1 VAGDHRDLAVHWAL
15 ARAVEAERLA
25 IDTHEA
31 AARRL
36 DQLAAEM
43 EQHALRDQAEQQQ
56 EQAIELAAKA
66 RKRTQSA

>member
-1 VAGDHRDLAVHWAL
+1 LVRDRDFAAQSAL
-15 ARAVEAERLA
+15 SRAVKVERVA
-25 IDTHEA
+25 IDTHES